1 MAFCAESCGISRRS
15 VEVELITIARSSCG
29 STGIQVRVIIAIDAV
44 CSQRSTAVL
53 ALRMTRLSCVSR
65 WIEVIVAVNC
75 AKVVSRDES
84 SMFNAG
90 IALIS

>member
-1 MAFCAESCGISRRS
+1 MR
-15 VEVELITIARSSCG
+15 EV
-29 STGIQVRVIIAIDAV
+29 IAIDAV
-44 CSQRSTAVL
+44 CSQRSTTVL
-53 ALRMTRLSCVSR
+53 ALRMTRFSCVSR

-75 AKVVSRDES
+75 AKAVSRDES